1 LFKILVNLGLMSKLE
16 TYNLTAG
23 QLEAIELVA
32 LSPTTSNKDLAKSL
46 SVSESTISA
55 WRKNPL
61 FIEACYDRFVEI
73 NGTRLMKVLDSMF
86 SEAEAGSVPAAQ
98 LILNHYN
105 KLNNKIELTV
115 DSPFEKFLKNQNM
128 VEAEYAEVEPEKIE
142 KKLINDDKQ
151 FKVQKK
157 RLKSVIMET
166 RKQKKNRDQNIRY
179 ELRKRAKIAGIDPLP
194 PGRQPDHVRNNWLKK
209 LEAKEKELGL

>member
-1 LFKILVNLGLMSKLE
+1 MSKLE
-16 TYNLTAG
+16 TYNLSAG

-32 LSPTTSNKDLAKSL
+32 LSPTTSNKDLAKTL
-46 SVSESTISA
+46 KVSESTISA
-55 WRKNPL
+55 WRKNPV

-86 SEAEAGSVPAAQ
+86 SEAESGSVPAAQ

-128 VEAEYAEVEPEKIE
+128 IEADYQEVDSEKIE
-142 KKLINDDKQ
+142 KELITNNKEY
-151 FKVQKK
+151 KVQKK
-157 RLKSVIMET
+157 RLNSVIVET
-166 RKQKKNRDQNIRY
+166 KKQKKNRDQNLRY

-194 PGRQPDHVRNNWLKK
+194 AGRQPDHVRKAWLKK
-209 LEAKEKELGL
+209 LQVKEKELGL